1 MSNLKNAKGRKI
13 IFLILD
19 LFFLNV
25 ALLGAFFLRFE
36 TITTALL
43 DYDYFIVVSIMGL
56 LSLYFKDLY
65 SQIWKYASI
74 KSLLSLT
81 EASVITNVGL
91 LLYAFF
97 REQALPRSIPL
108 LNLLLIIFLLGGW
121 RFSLRLFN
129 NYFKRKRFNGKNKP
143 VLIVGAGDAAEII
156 VREMNK
162 HPELKKEVIG
172 LIDDNPAKHNL
183 ELHGIPVLGDRQQIP
198 ELIEDYNVQEVIIA
212 IPSAPG
218 KEIKEIYEL
227 SKQKEVEV
235 NIVPGVYELLNGDV
249 HLNQIREVQVEDLLR
264 RDPINLDPAKI
275 ASYIEGKT
283 VLVTGGGGS
292 IGSELCRQLSKFNP
306 ERLLI
311 FDINENTSYFLQRE
325 LNEKY
330 PNLDVYTLIG
340 SIRDKEK
347 VKAVFNKYQPQ
358 VVFHAAA
365 HKHVPLMEHSP
376 EEAIKNNIFG
386 TENVV
391 EIAHQS
397 GVERFVLISTDKAVN
412 PTNVMG
418 ATKRAAEMVVEAYN
432 QISESNFMAVRFGN
446 VLDSE
451 GSVVPIFK
459 QQIAEGGPVTVTH
472 PDVKRYFM
480 TISEAVQLVIQAASL
495 GQGGEVFVLD
505 MGEPVKIIDLAHD
518 LIRLSGLQPE
528 KDIEIEFTGLRPGEK
543 LFEELLNDDEDNLST
558 EHERIF
564 IANLEEVEQQKLG
577 QALKKLQKMV
587 KENGHSQ
594 PLIMYL
600 SNLVQTYTPQRE
612 GFPVDEEEQDKRDVH
627 LQLIQGEK
635 EAAADREE

>member
-1 MSNLKNAKGRKI
+1 MSNLKNAKSRKI

-577 QALKKLQKMV
+577 QALKKLQKIV
-587 KENGHSQ
+587 NENDHSQ